1 MKAAYRAA
9 AIVMTALLF
18 SGSAAL
24 AGNAPRAAAALPGTT
39 SATGV
44 FQSVAFPVSS
54 FPAARN
60 NWEAVRRF
68 VETSDFLACDGR
80 SDCAAGGDLQK
91 AIGSV
96 LSADFRRKLDV
107 INRTVNRLVRY
118 LPDDRN
124 YGSMDVWAAPAE
136 TLLRGTG
143 DCEDYA
149 ILKMAALKQAGV
161 PLQDMS
167 VVVVRDTRRNLYHAV
182 LSVKNADGY
191 FILDN
196 MRADALSD
204 RDLRDYVPL
213 YSVGVAGYWIHGHL
227 VSRDGAGAS

>member
-1 MKAAYRAA
+1 MKAAYRAGA
-9 AIVMTALLF
+9 VVIAALLF

-24 AGNAPRAAAALPGTT
+24 AGNVSAMPGTS

-44 FQSVAFPVSS
+44 FRSVAFPVSS

-60 NWEAVRRF
+60 WQAIRAS
-68 VETSDFLACDGR
+68 VESADFSDCHGR
-80 SDCAAGGDLQK
+80 DCAASSELQK

-96 LSADFRRKLDV
+96 SSADLRRRLGV

-124 YGSMDVWAAPAE
+124 YGSMDVWAAPGE
-136 TLLRGTG
+136 TLLRGAG

-161 PLQDMS
+161 LMRDMS

-182 LSVKNADGY
+182 LSVKSAEGY

-196 MRADALSD
+196 LNPDVTDD
-204 RDLRDYVPL
+204 RYLRDYVPL
-213 YSVGVAGYWIHGHL
+213 YSVGAAGSWIHGQRASHE
-227 VSRDGAGAS
+227 GAGAS